1 MVHFILGASDRIRC
15 FIHSFNSQS
24 KCFKNINFIFL
35 NHNSKGFVMRLLLL
49 PHHIF
54 LLLLFTG

>member
-24 KCFKNINFIFL
+24 KSFKNNNFIFL
-35 NHNSKGFVMRLLLL
+35 NHNSKVLR
-49 PHHIF
+49 
-54 LLLLFTG
+54 